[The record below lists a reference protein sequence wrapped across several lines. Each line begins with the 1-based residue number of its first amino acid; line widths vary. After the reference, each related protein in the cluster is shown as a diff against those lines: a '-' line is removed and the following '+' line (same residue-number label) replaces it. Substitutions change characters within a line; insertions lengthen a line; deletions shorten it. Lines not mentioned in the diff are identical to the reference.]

1 MKLLRKEKEYIS
13 LPKDGVYIF
22 CHNKKQVIPDEK
34 CDYYEHNKKCDE
46 TKDYIHRTHSKHTFA
61 GYRIRGYSG
70 MVLNQCNYCIEH
82 NKKEETY
89 VIPPEVRKYF
99 PKE

>member
-1 MKLLRKEKEYIS
+1 MKLFKKEKEYIT

-22 CHNKKQVIPDEK
+22 CHNQKKIIPDEH

-46 TKDYIHRTHSKHTFA
+46 NKDYIHRTHFSHTMA
-61 GYRIRGYSG
+61 GYSIRGYSG
-70 MVLNQCNYCIEH
+70 PVLNQCDYCIEH
-82 NKKEETY
+82 NKKRETY
-89 VIPPEVRKYF
+89 LIPPEIRKYF